1 MGAGGGGFATHLTIE
16 KYNWKAL
23 EREMTRN
30 AKPKYR
36 LQTCLCDDTPLH
48 QNQLRLA
55 GSSHFIFA
63 YIAGISDNIRIYICF
78 VSGAV
83 GPKVKVVLLS
93 RIYYK
98 IR

>member
-1 MGAGGGGFATHLTIE
+1 MGAGGGGFATHLTIQ
-16 KYNWKAL
+16 KYNWKTL

-36 LQTCLCDDTPLH
+36 PQTCLCDDTPLH

-55 GSSHFIFA
+55 GFSHFIFA

>member
-36 LQTCLCDDTPLH
+36 HDDTSLH

-55 GSSHFIFA
+55 GFSHFIFA